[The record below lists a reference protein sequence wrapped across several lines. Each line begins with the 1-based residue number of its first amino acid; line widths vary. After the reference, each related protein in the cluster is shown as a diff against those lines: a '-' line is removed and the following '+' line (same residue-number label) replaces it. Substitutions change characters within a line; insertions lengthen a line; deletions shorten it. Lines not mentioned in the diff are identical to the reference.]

1 MHRKNRS
8 FGHFDKLRQ
17 GAGVYSAAT
26 FDPNETCNEEYD
38 LMLQT
43 IENEED
49 EDDFSPVEMGILTL
63 EKAKELGI
71 EEEEPEE

>member
-8 FGHFDKLRQ
+8 FGHFDKLRE
-17 GAGVYSAAT
+17 GAGAYKMAT
-26 FDPNETCNEEYD
+26 FDPNEICNADYD
-38 LMLQT
+38 LMLET

-49 EDDFSPVEMGILTL
+49 EDDFRPVDMGILTL
-63 EKAKELGI
+63 EMAKELGI